1 MQQRTATALGVDG
14 AVLVGSLAARLA
26 EAPSDGPFPLDTA
39 PLGTALGLLVR
50 GLQLRSA
57 VLRTQGPEGTSP
69 SAGTLVASSG
79 ALLAVAGEV
88 VHAVP
93 PMSGQHRHPDLGP
106 SVELPVR
113 AAGREVATLTV
124 VGARPSQL
132 PTLRAAAAVIG
143 LALSVAPGPLVMS
156 LLDAAEDEAAALADT
171 LHDGPAQ
178 ALLAARYAVDAV
190 VRGADPAFARDAV
203 QVAVVGLRR
212 ALWHLRPRGSEDLP
226 GALAD
231 LASRSA
237 EQPGTEPGTEPDLQ
251 VDLQVDAS
259 LAGCLAPQAAA
270 AAYRL
275 VQALLPGADGGSARV
290 RLYRDGLTGVLLV
303 TGCGA
308 LPRAASWSARA
319 CALGGR
325 LTVSAQE
332 VRLVLPAGS
341 PAALAPRFPRPSGTK
356 ANP

>member
-1 MQQRTATALGVDG
+1 VQQRTATALGVDG

-57 VLRTQGPEGTSP
+57 VLRTRGPEGTSP
-69 SAGTLVASSG
+69 SAGTLVDSSG
-79 ALLAVAGEV
+79 DLLAVAGEV

-93 PMSGQHRHPDLGP
+93 PMSRQHRHPDLGP

-143 LALSVAPGPLVMS
+143 LALSVAPGPLAMS

-178 ALLAARYAVDAV
+178 ALLAARYAVDAA

-231 LASRSA
+231 LAARSA
-237 EQPGTEPGTEPDLQ
+237 EQPGTEPGTEP
-251 VDLQVDAS
+251 DLQVDAS

-275 VQALLPGADGGSARV
+275 VQALLAGADGGSARV
-290 RLYRDGLTGVLLV
+290 RLYRDGPTGVLLV

-341 PAALAPRFPRPSGTK
+341 AAALAPRVPRPSGTK

>member
-14 AVLVGSLAARLA
+14 AALVGSLAARLA

-57 VLRTQGPEGTSP
+57 VLRTRGPEGTSP
-69 SAGTLVASSG
+69 SAETLVASSG
-79 ALLAVAGEV
+79 DLLAVAGEV

-93 PMSGQHRHPDLGP
+93 PMSREHRHPDLGP

-143 LALSVAPGPLVMS
+143 LALSVAPGPLAMS

-190 VRGADPAFARDAV
+190 VRGADPTFARDAV

-231 LASRSA
+231 LAARST
-237 EQPGTEPGTEPDLQ
+237 EQPGTEP
-251 VDLQVDAS
+251 DLQVDAS

-341 PAALAPRFPRPSGTK
+341 PAALAPRVPRPSGTK